1 MSHSFISNRIHLVF
15 STAQRQHLIKI
26 ETEQKLWAYLAGIA
40 RNHGI
45 EAFAV
50 GGIEDHVHLLVAPPA
65 TMPISKLV
73 QVLKAN
79 SSRWMREHGS
89 YFEWQKGYGAFGV
102 SASGWEAVREYIA
115 SQRMHHAKRD
125 FRGEFEALLRLHGV
139 KYDAATLLD

>member
-1 MSHSFISNRIHLVF
+1 MPHSFISNRIHLVF
-15 STAQRQHLIKI
+15 STAQRQRLIKP
-26 ETEQKLWAYLAGIA
+26 EFEQKLWAYLSGIA
-40 RNHGI
+40 QNHGI

-89 YFEWQKGYGAFGV
+89 YFEWQRGYGAFGV
-102 SASGWEAVREYIA
+102 SASGFEAVRAYIA
-115 SQRMHHAKRD
+115 
-125 FRGEFEALLRLHGV
+125 
-139 KYDAATLLD
+139 